1 MVVVVQSGL
10 MGFDCL
16 KASNEFLAQIL
27 ELSDS
32 LMKLSAIILFAFAIG
47 LEAQTPVPAVQPDL
61 LNGDTSTSAPAP
73 PASVSAPAP
82 ATPASIQTALPE
94 QKLGPGDQ
102 VSVSVSDCPDLTRNF
117 RVSADGTLPLPL
129 LHERIQAAG
138 RDPQEIETDI
148 TNALMREEVLVRPV
162 VSVAVVEYRSIP
174 VSVVGAVRQP
184 ITFQAVGNVTLL
196 DALARAGG
204 LSAEAGSEIIV
215 SKPQPLG
222 STQPALLQRV
232 PVKALFNEA
241 DPGLNLRLMGGE
253 EIRVPTAG
261 KFYVVGNVKRSGAFS
276 IQEAN
281 GSSVL
286 KAIALTEG
294 LMPYTNK
301 QAFIYRREAWQEPDE
316 RDSNRI
322 VKDHRSQESRRPLVG
337 RRHSLHTG
345 QQGPEDDCRD
355 YRTGNRIRQRYRH
368 RASGLALRNKH
379 VEEMSGF

>member
-1 MVVVVQSGL
+1 
-10 MGFDCL
+10 
-16 KASNEFLAQIL
+16 
-27 ELSDS
+27 
-32 LMKLSAIILFAFAIG
+32 
-47 LEAQTPVPAVQPDL
+47 
-61 LNGDTSTSAPAP
+61 
-73 PASVSAPAP
+73 
-82 ATPASIQTALPE
+82 
-94 QKLGPGDQ
+94 
-102 VSVSVSDCPDLTRNF
+102 VSDCPDLTRNF

-129 LHERIQAAG
+129 LHERVQAAG
-138 RDPQEIETDI
+138 RDPQEIETDV

-184 ITFQAVGNVTLL
+184 VTFQAVGNVTLL

-204 LSAEAGSEIIV
+204 LSTEAGSEIIV

-222 STQPALLQRV
+222 STQPALLQRI

-241 DPGLNLRLMGGE
+241 DPALNLRLVGGE

-261 KFYVVGNVKRSGAFS
+261 KFYVVGNVKRSGAFP

-301 QAFIYRREAWQEPDE
+301 QAFIYRREAGKSQTNEIPIELSKIIDRKSPDVPLLADDILYIPDSKGRKMTAETIE
-316 RDSNRI
+316 RVIGFGSATATGL
-322 VKDHRSQESRRPLVG
+322 LVW
-337 RRHSLHTG
+337 H
-345 QQGPEDDCRD
+345 
-355 YRTGNRIRQRYRH
+355 
-368 RASGLALRNKH
+368 
-379 VEEMSGF
+379 